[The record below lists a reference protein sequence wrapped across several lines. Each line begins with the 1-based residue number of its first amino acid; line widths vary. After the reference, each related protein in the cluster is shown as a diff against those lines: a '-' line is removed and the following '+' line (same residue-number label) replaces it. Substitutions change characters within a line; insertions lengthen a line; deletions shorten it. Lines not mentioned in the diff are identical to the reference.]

1 MATPTIP
8 TWLALADG
16 GPVAGMAGVVGARS
30 IQSTTDPV
38 AFAELLRTMRPRVA
52 IVMTPPGGPADL
64 DVALDER
71 RRRPQMRVVV
81 ISPSSA
87 IAERLDA
94 LRAGVDEA
102 HADTIDPTELGA
114 RLALL
119 EERSRPRAATVLT
132 VTDDTELDLAA
143 HEVRRAGSLVH
154 LRPKEFQL
162 LSVLAA
168 HPGRAYTRRQLLDR
182 VWGPAHD
189 GDPRT
194 VDVHIRWLRSK
205 IEPVPEAP
213 VHLVTVRGV
222 GYRLDPDGRYDGRA
236 RVEADI

>member
-1 MATPTIP
+1 M
-8 TWLALADG
+8 
-16 GPVAGMAGVVGARS
+16 
-30 IQSTTDPV
+30 
-38 AFAELLRTMRPRVA
+38 
-52 IVMTPPGGPADL
+52 
-64 DVALDER
+64 
-71 RRRPQMRVVV
+71 
-81 ISPSSA
+81 ISPSAA
-87 IAERLDA
+87 ITERLDA

-114 RLALL
+114 RIALL
-119 EERSRPRAATVLT
+119 EERSRPRQMTTLT
-132 VTDDTELDLAA
+132 ISPDTEIDLVA
-143 HEVRRAGSLVH
+143 HEVRRAGALVH

-182 VWGPAHD
+182 VWRAGHD

-205 IEPVPEAP
+205 IEPRPEAP

-222 GYRLDPDGRYDGRA
+222 GYRLDPDSR
-236 RVEADI
+236 

>member
-1 MATPTIP
+1 MAPSSFP

-16 GPVAGMAGVVGARS
+16 GPVADLMSIVGART
-30 IQSTTDPV
+30 IQSTRDPLI
-38 AFAELLRTMRPRVA
+38 FADLLRSVRPRVA
-52 IVMTPPGGPADL
+52 IVVTPPAAAADL
-64 DVALDER
+64 ELALDER
-71 RRRPQMRVVV
+71 RRRASLRVVM
-81 ISPSSA
+81 ISPSAA
-87 IAERLDA
+87 ITERLDA

-114 RLALL
+114 RIALL
-119 EERSRPRAATVLT
+119 EERSRPRQMTTLT
-132 VTDDTELDLAA
+132 ISPDTEIDLVA
-143 HEVRRAGSLVH
+143 HEVRRAGALVH

-182 VWGPAHD
+182 VWRAGHD

-205 IEPVPEAP
+205 IEPRPEAP

-222 GYRLDPDGRYDGRA
+222 GYRLDPDSR
-236 RVEADI
+236 